1 MAEKSKLEGQ
11 KAIGVRAKYI
21 DSHGHIKN

>member
-1 MAEKSKLEGQ
+1 MAMESMKEGQ